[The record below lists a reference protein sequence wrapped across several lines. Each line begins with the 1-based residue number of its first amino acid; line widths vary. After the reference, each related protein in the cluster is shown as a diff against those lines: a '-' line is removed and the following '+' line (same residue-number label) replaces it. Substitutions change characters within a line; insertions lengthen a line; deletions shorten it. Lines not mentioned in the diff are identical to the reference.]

1 LQAYCGVLIF
11 GEYMSMKDRG
21 KIGSKAEV
29 RVIYIG
35 AERFTTLSESAIDV
49 SYRGKRQI
57 TASQMAQY
65 VVDNY
70 LEVAMEK
77 LLKEIQ
83 SS

>member
-1 LQAYCGVLIF
+1 
-11 GEYMSMKDRG
+11 MSMKDRG

-35 AERFTTLSESAIDV
+35 TERFTTLSESAIDV

>member
-1 LQAYCGVLIF
+1 
-11 GEYMSMKDRG
+11 MSLKDRG
-21 KIGSKAEV
+21 KIGAKADV

-35 AERFTTLSESAIDV
+35 GERFNKLSESAIDV

-70 LEVAMEK
+70 LEEAMEK

-83 SS
+83 AS